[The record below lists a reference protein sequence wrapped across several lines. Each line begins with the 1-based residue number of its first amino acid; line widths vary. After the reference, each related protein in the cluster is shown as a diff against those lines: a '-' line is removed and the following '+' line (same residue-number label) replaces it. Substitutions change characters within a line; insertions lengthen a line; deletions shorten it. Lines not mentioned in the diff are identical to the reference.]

1 MNEAEK
7 REVKMDL
14 LKRAVRRE
22 LDEAV
27 DNIYIKMHDKFGIEC
42 GDAFPDVTLAVDDAL
57 DEVRDKMMIVLT
69 EQIKTDEEHG
79 KALLNKLN
87 LLNVMGRSGLCG
99 SEVVGAMIREITDEF
114 LSDGYR
120 VIRKRNAEGDF
131 VYVITDKDDD
141 TVLQPDYLGEPK
153 NDWIPTAEREP
164 SLDEVDSN
172 YGEFTVCIDGA
183 EQATTLHFDP
193 QTHKWYD
200 LATGNEYKVTH
211 WQFFP
216 KPPKD

>member
-1 MNEAEK
+1 MNEAKIEEI
-7 REVKMDL
+7 R
-14 LKRAVRRE
+14 RAVRRE
-22 LDEAV
+22 LDDAV
-27 DNIYIKMHDKFGIEC
+27 DDIYTKMHDKFGIEC

-57 DEVRDKMMIVLT
+57 DEVGDKMMIVLT
-69 EQIKTDEEHG
+69 EQIKTDEEHS

-99 SEVVGAMIREITDEF
+99 SEVVDAMIGEITDDF
-114 LSDGYR
+114 LSGGYR
-120 VIRKRNAEGDF
+120 ITKKYDAEGDF
-131 VYVITDKDDD
+131 IYVVIDEDDD

-164 SLDEVDSN
+164 SLDEVESN

-183 EQATTLHFDP
+183 EQATALYFDH

-200 LATGNEYKVTH
+200 LATGNEYKVTY

>member
-1 MNEAEK
+1 MNEARIEEIR
-7 REVKMDL
+7 REVG
-14 LKRAVRRE
+14 RE
-22 LDEAV
+22 LDDAV
-27 DNIYIKMHDKFGIEC
+27 NDIYTKIHDKFGIEC

-57 DEVRDKMMIVLT
+57 DEVRDKMMIILT
-69 EQIKTDEEHG
+69 EQIKTDEEHS

-120 VIRKRNAEGDF
+120 VTRKRDAEGDF
-131 VYVITDKDDD
+131 VYVVTDEGGDN
-141 TVLQPDYLGEPK
+141 TILEPDYLGEPK
-153 NDWIPTAEREP
+153 NDWIPTSEREP
-164 SLDEVDSN
+164 NDDEVESN

-183 EQATTLHFDP
+183 EQATALYFDP

-200 LATGNEYKVTH
+200 LATGNEYKVTY

>member
-1 MNEAEK
+1 MNEAKIEEI
-7 REVKMDL
+7 R
-14 LKRAVRRE
+14 RAVRRE
-22 LDEAV
+22 LDDAV
-27 DNIYIKMHDKFGIEC
+27 DDIYTKMHDKFGIEC

-69 EQIKTDEEHG
+69 EQIKMDEEKS

-87 LLNVMGRSGLCG
+87 LLNVMWRSGLCG
-99 SEVVGAMIREITDEF
+99 PKVIDEMIGEIT
-114 LSDGYR
+114 SDGHRITKKYD
-120 VIRKRNAEGDF
+120 AEGDF
-131 VYVITDKDDD
+131 VYIITDAGDN
-141 TVLQPDYLGEPK
+141 TILEPDYLGEPK

-164 SLDEVDSN
+164 SFDEVESN
-172 YGEFTVCIDGA
+172 CGEFTVYIDEA
-183 EQATTLHFDP
+183 EQATALYFDP

-200 LATGNEYKVTH
+200 LATGNEYKVTY